1 MPDDIALV
9 TGATKGVG
17 RQIALRLAA
26 DGLFVLATGRNTD
39 DMGRLQKEI
48 KNEGGKCLTVPAE
61 LIDEAEVTRLVN
73 QVEKLDGKLTI
84 LVHSAGI
91 AKVGT
96 VKDMDLHLWE
106 QTLAI
111 NLTSPF
117 LLTRKCLP
125 LMGKGAHIFFI
136 NSVSGHETFPEWSAY
151 SASKWGLRAL
161 ADTLRKEVNG
171 EGIKVTTIYPAS
183 VDTPM
188 QENLPYDWDRTKML
202 KADDIARAVLN
213 CYRQPADVQIK
224 ELVIENIAGTF

>member
-1 MPDDIALV
+1 MPANIALV

-17 RQIALRLAA
+17 RKIALCLAA
-26 DGLFVLATGRNTD
+26 DGLNVLATGRNRD
-39 DMGRLQKEI
+39 DLKGLQEEI
-48 KNEGGKCLTVPAE
+48 IRNGGECIIFPAE
-61 LIDEAEVTRLVN
+61 LTDKTQVVRLVN
-73 QVEKLDGKLTI
+73 QVEKLDGKLTV

-91 AKVGT
+91 AEVGT
-96 VKDMDLHLWE
+96 IKEMDFHLWQ

-117 LLTRKCLP
+117 LLTQKCLP
-125 LMGKGAHIFFI
+125 LLGKGAHIFFI

-161 ADTLRKEVNG
+161 ADTLRKEVVG
-171 EGIKVTTIYPAS
+171 LGIKVTTIYPAS

-188 QENLPYDWDRTKML
+188 QEKLPYDWDRTKML
-202 KADDIARAVLN
+202 QPDDIARAILN